1 MNYEMLA
8 EIDEEIGDL
17 HILDTANT
25 VRIEYISAIYVCSV
39 CACTKA
45 IISTCR
51 ASAPACSYIVIYDL
65 SVLNKVAHLTQN
77 GTLMFA

>member
-25 VRIEYISAIYVCSV
+25 VRIANNF
-39 CACTKA
+39 
-45 IISTCR
+45 R
-51 ASAPACSYIVIYDL
+51 L
-65 SVLNKVAHLTQN
+65 SP
-77 GTLMFA
+77 